1 MLNDYVTTTSA
12 LLSWDQ
18 STLKPLAHAASSEVT
33 VTLNEWLAPDRAQV
47 NGSVV
52 VGLLVA
58 PDDDVLKLVDQLDGI
73 SFIAIEFP
81 KFTDG
86 RGLSSAYL
94 LRTRLGWNGPLRA
107 VGEILVDQLQ
117 PLARCGFD
125 QFLLAPNQ
133 SIETAQRTIT
143 AFSNAYQGTAN
154 QAQPL
159 FRRRAVTIADVV
171 AQAA

>member
-1 MLNDYVTTTSA
+1 MLNDYVTSTST
-12 LLSWDQ
+12 LLAWDQ
-18 STLKPLAHAASSEVT
+18 TTLKPLTQATNGEVT
-33 VTLNEWLAPDRAQV
+33 ISVTEWLAPDRAQM
-47 NGSVV
+47 NNATA
-52 VGLLVA
+52 VGLLIA
-58 PDDDVLKLVDQLDGI
+58 PDDDVLKLLGHLEGI
-73 SFIAIEFP
+73 SFIAVDFP

-94 LRTRLGWNGPLRA
+94 LRTRLGWKGSLRA

-133 SIETAQRTIT
+133 SVETAQRTVK
-143 AFSNAYQGTAN
+143 AFTDAYQGSAV

-159 FRRRAVTIADVV
+159 FLRRAVTLADVV